1 MIFCK
6 DLDNDRNWGVYQS
19 DVIAGSDYIAF
30 ILNSTSPGFTSGTQ
44 TWDVSE
50 INETIFTP
58 YFRDDFGASYG
69 ADNIAYIWC
78 DIPGVQKFGTYDGNS
93 SADGAMVECGF
104 RPSLVMCKAYNGTQP
119 WQVYDNQRGK
129 TNVIQNGLQWNSSNS
144 QYTGTDR
151 IDFLSNGFKLKGSGG
166 VEPNVDGLLYV
177 YAAWAEAPAIDLF
190 GGGGDAH

>member
-1 MIFCK
+1 M
-6 DLDNDRNWGVYQS
+6 
-19 DVIAGSDYIAF
+19 
-30 ILNSTSPGFTSGTQ
+30 
-44 TWDVSE
+44 VS
-50 INETIFTP
+50 
-58 YFRDDFGASYG
+58 
-69 ADNIAYIWC
+69 
-78 DIPGVQKFGTYDGNS
+78 
-93 SADGAMVECGF
+93 
-104 RPSLVMCKAYNGTQP
+104 QP

-129 TNVIQNGLQWNSSNS
+129 TNVIQNGLQWNSSGS